1 MSQLKYYGLGLVQL
15 WSEIERLT
23 YPVGER
29 LFYLISMN
37 EFEQVAVSFLFGWAM
52 HRSEPLDFTRE
63 KDPYFEESLPRPYKE
78 ITDLP
83 CKHDRKCGRIDALRT
98 ETCRKGTKLLPG
110 IVKVLIQSI
119 REFFFGEGLPVLSFQ
134 VASDRAFYI
143 REVALG
149 VWRKRAFRRRF
160 GLLRSPGL
168 FETFFSRVQCSRP
181 PGVHSLTDDC
191 ARAKALRL
199 TLRCSR

>member
-1 MSQLKYYGLGLVQL
+1 MSQLKYYGLGLALL
-15 WSEIERLT
+15 WSEIECLT

-83 CKHDRKCGRIDALRT
+83 
-98 ETCRKGTKLLPG
+98 
-110 IVKVLIQSI
+110 
-119 REFFFGEGLPVLSFQ
+119 
-134 VASDRAFYI
+134 
-143 REVALG
+143 
-149 VWRKRAFRRRF
+149 
-160 GLLRSPGL
+160 
-168 FETFFSRVQCSRP
+168 
-181 PGVHSLTDDC
+181 
-191 ARAKALRL
+191 
-199 TLRCSR
+199 